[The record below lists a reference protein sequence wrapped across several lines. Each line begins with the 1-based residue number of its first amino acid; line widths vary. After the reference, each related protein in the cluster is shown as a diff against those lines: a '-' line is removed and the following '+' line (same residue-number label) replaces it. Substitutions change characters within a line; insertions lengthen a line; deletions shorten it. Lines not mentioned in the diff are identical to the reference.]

1 LLSRCQQNEIIKWGA
16 EAPVNEDVG
25 VFIVTTRKRP
35 SARSTLMAFASD
47 SHVTNSEFII
57 PTQGMFSFG
66 LFFRSPPSPPLSA
79 SLCCSLLPR
88 PSYGATCRQQRQPY
102 GTGCRRRRQSWTG
115 VGRYGQDPRRPHN
128 IVWPDPTGSVAPLTL
143 SARVL
148 SEALKWLDK
157 APKTFEAMKKFWE
170 DHGKFTLSGPAK
182 ACLTSFYEAHGKQV
196 PFPSQN
202 LDPTLMCVQVCPDD
216 G

>member
-1 LLSRCQQNEIIKWGA
+1 MLSRCQQNEIIKWGA

-143 SARVL
+143 FDNGQGSFRSAQVAGQSTKDLRSYEEILGGSREIHPLRSCEGL
-148 SEALKWLDK
+148 SDLIL
-157 APKTFEAMKKFWE
+157 
-170 DHGKFTLSGPAK
+170 
-182 ACLTSFYEAHGKQV
+182 
-196 PFPSQN
+196 
-202 LDPTLMCVQVCPDD
+202 
-216 G
+216 